1 MSMAEWPLNTARI
14 LIVDD
19 EPANVD
25 LLQFALKRAGYRDVK
40 STIDPMKVAG
50 LFTEFDPDIILLDL
64 HMPGLDGFEVMAQLS
79 DLVPPDT
86 YLPVLVLTADL
97 APEIKRRALAGGA
110 KDFLVKPFDVDEVI
124 LRIRNMLEMRQL
136 HLRLNESKTALLASV
151 SHQVRG
157 PLESVLAGTLALER
171 AGLSDEAREGLIG
184 ELATNARRLYRL
196 LNELLELDRSPNGL
210 PDQQGP

>member
-1 MSMAEWPLNTARI
+1 MAEWPLSTARI

-40 STIDPMKVAG
+40 STIDPMRVAG
-50 LFTEFDPDIILLDL
+50 LFTEFDPDVILLDL

-79 DLVPPDT
+79 DLVPGDT
-86 YLPVLVLTADL
+86 YLPVLVLTADV
-97 APEIKRRALAGGA
+97 APETKRRALAGGA

-124 LRIRNMLEMRQL
+124 LRIRNMLETRQL
-136 HLRLNESKTALLASV
+136 HLRLSESKTALLASV

-157 PLESVLAGTLALER
+157 PLDSVLAGALALER
-171 AGLSDEAREGLIG
+171 GGLNDEAREGLIR
-184 ELATNARRLYRL
+184 ELATNVRRLNRL
-196 LNELLELDRSPNGL
+196 LSELLELDRSPSGL
-210 PDQQGP
+210 ADKQGP

>member
-1 MSMAEWPLNTARI
+1 MAEWPLNTARI